1 MIYFMLYLI
10 GTISS
15 IKIALLV
22 VSIIG
27 LIVSGTVFLE
37 TAGEHS
43 SLLEDHAKA
52 VKYLKMFLA
61 MFMLFVFIPTGQ
73 TLTMMMAGNATFE
86 VLASEEAKEIG
97 GKSLELLN
105 KYLDK
110 ELESG
115 EVE

>member
-27 LIVSGTVFLE
+27 
-37 TAGEHS
+37 
-43 SLLEDHAKA
+43 
-52 VKYLKMFLA
+52 FLA